1 MSLIFVGRRRR
12 EGWSAGGS
20 KGVGNRG
27 RLEDEEHGAQPAP
40 RSHGLLIQIMDGVRM
55 VGCQHSECFSAVLFW
70 RFVDVLSMCA
80 FSKPELCIG
89 LPGHGNC
96 KT

>member
-20 KGVGNRG
+20 KGVGDRG

-40 RSHGLLIQIMDGVRM
+40 RSHGLLIQIMDGVRWLA
-55 VGCQHSECFSAVLFW
+55 VNIPSAFSAVLFW
-70 RFVDVLSMCA
+70 RRVDSDVMLWMWRIFQNPNYA
-80 FSKPELCIG
+80 
-89 LPGHGNC
+89 
-96 KT
+96 